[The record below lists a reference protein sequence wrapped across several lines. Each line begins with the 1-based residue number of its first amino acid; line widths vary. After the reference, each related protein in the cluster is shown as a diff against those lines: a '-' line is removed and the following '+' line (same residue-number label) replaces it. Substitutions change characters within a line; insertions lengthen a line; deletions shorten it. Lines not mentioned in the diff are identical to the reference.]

1 MSQGFSRRQI
11 LGAGLANT
19 VFLAGLPVRA
29 SGDFI
34 INDRVVSDPTVT
46 LPDPD
51 FDNLNYRLAWGDVEN
66 TGKLWVA
73 GIDPVTG
80 NLLPT
85 TGQGQLAGTEELR
98 AYNGP
103 TWGFQQGS
111 IGAVVSNIYFTKNRS
126 KLQSGY
132 AVSKSMLVGS
142 TWVES
147 AIPYT
152 DGFAGPYASR
162 DLNDPTSIR
171 LFYKGSGNLAYWRY
185 EDDPT
190 STTRLPDGTDRAR
203 WVLGQHALIM
213 NIKTTVRIQQIYHY
227 DVDTALLTQLTFDS
241 GTKNYAYMFQAP
253 EFDNAY
259 IFFCTVANPDGSG
272 DAINLYN
279 FDTTKAQWVKFN
291 QLTIPSN
298 YPYILSPEP
307 FVYNGKSYISLVASP
322 GSEVQNRRYPGLVW
336 IAGIDP
342 KAPFFRQISE
352 GRDNSQRE
360 GINRNNPKTFFLA
373 DGKPYVYYQE
383 VTQPTNTYG
392 VAGGTRVLH
401 LCTTGL

>member
-1 MSQGFSRRQI
+1 MQHKFSRRQI
-11 LGAGLANT
+11 LAAGLASGA
-19 VFLAGLPVRA
+19 LAPNLSAHA
-29 SGDFI
+29 SDSFVI
-34 INDRVVSDPTVT
+34 SDCVVSDPTVT

-51 FDNLNYRLAWGDVEN
+51 FDNINYRIAWGDVEN
-66 TGKLWVA
+66 TGNLWVA
-73 GIDPVTG
+73 GIDAVTG
-80 NLLPT
+80 DLLPT
-85 TGQGQLAGTEELR
+85 TGQGQLAGIEELR

-111 IGAVVSNIYFTKNRS
+111 IGAVVSNIYFTKNHS

-132 AVSKSMLVGS
+132 GISKSTLMGS

-147 AIPYT
+147 PIPYT
-152 DGFAGPYASR
+152 NGFAGPYASR

-171 LFYKGSGNLAYWRY
+171 LFFKGSGNLAYWRY

-213 NIKTTVRIQQIYHY
+213 NIKTTARIQQIYHY

-272 DAINLYN
+272 DAINLYK

-307 FVYNGKSYISLVASP
+307 FVYSRKSYISLVASP
-322 GSEVQNRRYPGLVW
+322 ASQVQNRRYPSVVW

-342 KAPFFRQISE
+342 KAPFFRQVSK
-352 GRDNSQRE
+352 GKDTSQRD
-360 GINRNNPKTFFLA
+360 GINRNNPKAFFLA
-373 DGKPYVYYQE
+373 DGKPYIYYQE
-383 VTQPTNTYG
+383 VTSTTNSYG
-392 VAGGTRVLH
+392 VAGGTRILH